1 MRSLLFVPGNSIRKY
16 EKARGSDADALILDL
31 EDSVAQ
37 EAKIAARQTV
47 GHMLRTPATPQK
59 RFVRV
64 NALDT
69 GTTLD
74 DLASILPLA
83 PDGIVLPKCRSGADI
98 HTLSLWLD
106 GLEAANGQRPGF
118 TRIIAIATETPESLF
133 GLGTYRD
140 AGPRLLGLMWGA
152 EDLAACLGAHA
163 NSRAGIYEEPFRLAR
178 NLCLMGAAA
187 SGVMAID
194 AVCTD
199 IRNLD
204 HVAAEA
210 VSASRDG
217 FSAKAIIHPSHI
229 EVVNQAFLPREEEI
243 ARARRIVSAIEAS
256 PDRGTVNLD
265 GQMIDRPHEKAARKI
280 VAAAEQYGKL

>member
-1 MRSLLFVPGNSIRKY
+1 MRSLLFVPGDSIRKY

-37 EAKIAARQTV
+37 EAKTTARQTV
-47 GHMLRTPATPQK
+47 GQMLRTPATPQK

-69 GTTLD
+69 GITLN

-83 PDGIVLPKCRSGADI
+83 PDGIVLPKCRSGTDI

-106 GLEAANGQRPGF
+106 GLEAANGLVPGS
-118 TRIIAIATETPESLF
+118 TEIIAIATETPESLF
-133 GLGTYRD
+133 GLGSYRD
-140 AGPRLLGLMWGA
+140 ATPRLLGLMWGA
-152 EDLAACLGAHA
+152 EDLAACLGALT
-163 NSRAGIYEEPFRLAR
+163 NSRDGIYEEPFRLAR

-187 SGVMAID
+187 AGVMAID
-194 AVCTD
+194 AVCAD
-199 IRNLD
+199 IRNLNR
-204 HVAAEA
+204 VEAEA
-210 VSASRDG
+210 ASARRDG

-229 EVVNQAFLPREEEI
+229 EVVNRAFLPDEEEV
-243 ARARRIVSAIEAS
+243 AQARRIIAAIEAS
-256 PDRGTVNLD
+256 PNIGTVSLD

-280 VAAAEQYGKL
+280 LAAVGQYGTR